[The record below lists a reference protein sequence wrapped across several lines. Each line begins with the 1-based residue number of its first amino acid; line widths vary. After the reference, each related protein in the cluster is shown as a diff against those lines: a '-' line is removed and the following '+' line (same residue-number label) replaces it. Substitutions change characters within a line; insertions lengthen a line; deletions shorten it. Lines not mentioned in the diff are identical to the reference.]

1 MIKAPKI
8 SIITIV
14 FNDAKGL
21 EKTIQNV
28 INQTYDNI
36 EYIIIDGGS
45 TDGTIEVIK
54 RYEDKISRWVSE
66 PDKGI
71 YDAMNKGVNLASGDW
86 MNFMNAGDG
95 FFDTSIV
102 EKVVPLLDN
111 DMLVVYGD
119 TVLDYGT
126 YTSLRTNLDLSNM
139 YYGQVLGHQSS
150 FTNAI
155 YQKKNPFSLEYE
167 IAGDYDFLLNAY
179 IKNKDGFKQIPMVV
193 SVFSM
198 DGVSS
203 NNEIQSTLERIRIL
217 KKVKQYKLKIRLA
230 YYLVLLKIMIKNKL
244 PAKIIKRINVGERQ

>member
-1 MIKAPKI
+1 MIKALKI

-21 EKTIQNV
+21 EKTIQNI

-54 RYEDKISRWVSE
+54 KYEDKISHWVSE

-71 YDAMNKGVNLASGDW
+71 YDAMNKGINLVTGDW
-86 MNFMNAGDG
+86 INFMNARDV
-95 FFDTSIV
+95 FFDKSVI
-102 EKVVPLLDN
+102 EKVVPILSN
-111 DMLVVYGD
+111 DIIIAYGD
-119 TVLDYGT
+119 TIRDYGA
-126 YTSLRTNLDLSNM
+126 YTSLRHNLNLSKM
-139 YYGQVLGHQSS
+139 YHGQVFGHQSS
-150 FTNAI
+150 FVSAI
-155 YQKKNPFSLEYE
+155 YHKKNLFSLEYE

-179 IKNKDGFKQIPMVV
+179 IKNKNGFKQIPMAI

-217 KKVKQYKLKIRLA
+217 KKIKQYKLKIRLA
-230 YYLVLLKIMIKNKL
+230 YYLILLKIMIKNKL
-244 PAKIIKRINVGERQ
+244 PEKIIKRINIRERQ